1 MFYGKDHL
9 SISKKEECDWN
20 EIKPQIFS
28 LLMEHFSSEQRLFTD
43 EPEAEDTKI
52 KETDSEVVQ
61 MIKEIIDTRVR
72 PTVQDDGGDIEY

>member
-1 MFYGKDHL
+1 
-9 SISKKEECDWN
+9 
-20 EIKPQIFS
+20 
-28 LLMEHFSSEQRLFTD
+28 MEHFSSEQRLFTD